1 MWVKIRLRVVTK
13 LTFGIS
19 TRGTSYLI
27 PTQKPKYF
35 GDRKGA
41 LPALLL
47 FRIDVVFQKPI
58 GLITPIQVY
67 PPKSPLYRRENCI
80 AISFSI
86 RELFK
91 NQQAC
96 KKTVLDKVR

>member
-1 MWVKIRLRVVTK
+1 
-13 LTFGIS
+13 
-19 TRGTSYLI
+19 
-27 PTQKPKYF
+27 
-35 GDRKGA
+35 
-41 LPALLL
+41 
-47 FRIDVVFQKPI
+47 
-58 GLITPIQVY
+58 VY